1 MVYDIDSM
9 SALHCSAV
17 LVVISYLEFIF
28 IMQTLIQTRKV
39 EDEKRKQV
47 ILEMLA
53 DKYSKQILQ
62 TIMDKPKSVMDI
74 TSETRIPV
82 STVYRRIQLLQDNK
96 IVSIS
101 GTISDDGKKYFL
113 YRSKIRSV
121 FITYDCYFTK
131 IEIVPNIADS
141 KESFFDGNIAT
152 QI

>member
-9 SALHCSAV
+9 SALHCNAV
-17 LVVISYLEFIF
+17 LVVISDLESIF

-53 DKYSKQILQ
+53 DQYCKEILQ
-62 TIMDKPKSVMDI
+62 TIMGKPKSVMDI
-74 TSETRIPV
+74 TAETRIPV
-82 STVYRRIQLLQDNK
+82 STVYRRIQLLHDNK

-121 FITYDCYFTK
+121 SITSDCYSTK

-141 KESFFDGNIAT
+141 EEGFLESNIAT

>member
-1 MVYDIDSM
+1 
-9 SALHCSAV
+9 
-17 LVVISYLEFIF
+17 
-28 IMQTLIQTRKV
+28 MQTLIQTRKV

-62 TIMDKPKSVMDI
+62 TIMDKPKSVTDI

-82 STVYRRIQLLQDNK
+82 STVYRRIQLLHDNK

-113 YRSKIRSV
+113 YKSKIRSV
-121 FITYDCYFTK
+121 SITHDCHFTK
-131 IEIVPNIADS
+131 IEIIPNISDS
-141 KESFFDGNIAT
+141 EEGFLECNMAT
-152 QI
+152 

>member
-1 MVYDIDSM
+1 MF
-9 SALHCSAV
+9 ALQCNAV
-17 LVVISYLEFIF
+17 LLIISYLEYIF

-101 GTISDDGKKYFL
+101 GTISDCGKKYFL
-113 YRSKIRSV
+113 YKSKIRAVSV
-121 FITYDCYFTK
+121 TCDCFSTK

-141 KESFFDGNIAT
+141 EGPNSYFTIDKGT
-152 QI
+152 

>member
-1 MVYDIDSM
+1 
-9 SALHCSAV
+9 
-17 LVVISYLEFIF
+17 
-28 IMQTLIQTRKV
+28 MQTLIQTRNV

-121 FITYDCYFTK
+121 SITYDNYFTK

-141 KESFFDGNIAT
+141 EKGFLEGNMAT
-152 QI
+152 LI

>member
-1 MVYDIDSM
+1 
-9 SALHCSAV
+9 
-17 LVVISYLEFIF
+17 
-28 IMQTLIQTRKV
+28 MQTLIQTRKV

-74 TSETRIPV
+74 TAETRIPV

-113 YRSKIRSV
+113 YKSKIRSV
-121 FITYDCYFTK
+121 LVTYDCYFTK

-141 KESFFDGNIAT
+141 KEGFLEANMAT

>member
-1 MVYDIDSM
+1 
-9 SALHCSAV
+9 
-17 LVVISYLEFIF
+17 
-28 IMQTLIQTRKV
+28 MQTLIQPRKI

-47 ILEMLA
+47 ILETLA
-53 DKYSKQILQ
+53 DQYSQDILQ

-74 TSETRIPV
+74 TAETRIPV
-82 STVYRRIQLLQDNK
+82 STVYRRIQLLHDNK

-121 FITYDCYFTK
+121 SIISDCYSTK
-131 IEIVPNIADS
+131 IEIVPNITDS
-141 KESFFDGNIAT
+141 EEGFLEGNMAI

>member
-1 MVYDIDSM
+1 
-9 SALHCSAV
+9 
-17 LVVISYLEFIF
+17 
-28 IMQTLIQTRKV
+28 MQTLIQTRKV

-53 DKYSKQILQ
+53 DQYCKEILQ

-74 TSETRIPV
+74 TAETKIPV
-82 STVYRRIQLLQDNK
+82 STVYRRIQLLHDNK

-121 FITYDCYFTK
+121 SITSDCYSTK

-141 KESFFDGNIAT
+141 EEGFLESNIAT

>member
-1 MVYDIDSM
+1 
-9 SALHCSAV
+9 
-17 LVVISYLEFIF
+17 
-28 IMQTLIQTRKV
+28 
-39 EDEKRKQV
+39 
-47 ILEMLA
+47 
-53 DKYSKQILQ
+53 
-62 TIMDKPKSVMDI
+62 MDI

-121 FITYDCYFTK
+121 SITCDYDFTK

-141 KESFFDGNIAT
+141 KEGFLEGNMAQTLI
-152 QI
+152 

>member
-1 MVYDIDSM
+1 
-9 SALHCSAV
+9 
-17 LVVISYLEFIF
+17 
-28 IMQTLIQTRKV
+28 MQTLIQTRKV

-121 FITYDCYFTK
+121 SITYDYHFTK

-141 KESFFDGNIAT
+141 KEGFLEDNMAT
-152 QI
+152 LI

>member
-1 MVYDIDSM
+1 
-9 SALHCSAV
+9 
-17 LVVISYLEFIF
+17 
-28 IMQTLIQTRKV
+28 MQTLIQTRKV
-39 EDEKRKQV
+39 EDEKKQQV

-53 DKYSKQILQ
+53 DPYGKQILQ
-62 TIMDKPKSVMDI
+62 TIMNTPKSVTDI
-74 TSETRIPV
+74 TAETRIPV
-82 STVYRRIQLLQDNK
+82 STVYRRIQLLHDNK

-121 FITYDCYFTK
+121 SIRSDCYSTK

-141 KESFFDGNIAT
+141 EKGFLEGNMAT

>member
-1 MVYDIDSM
+1 
-9 SALHCSAV
+9 
-17 LVVISYLEFIF
+17 
-28 IMQTLIQTRKV
+28 MQTLIQTRKV
-39 EDEKRKQV
+39 EDEKRQQV

-53 DKYSKQILQ
+53 DQYSKQILQ

-74 TSETRIPV
+74 TAETRIPV
-82 STVYRRIQLLQDNK
+82 STVYRRIQLLHDNK

-113 YRSKIRSV
+113 YKSKIRSV
-121 FITYDCYFTK
+121 LITYDCYFTK

-141 KESFFDGNIAT
+141 KEGFFEDSRAT

>member
-1 MVYDIDSM
+1 
-9 SALHCSAV
+9 
-17 LVVISYLEFIF
+17 
-28 IMQTLIQTRKV
+28 MQTLIQTRKV

-53 DKYSKQILQ
+53 DNYCKQILQ

-121 FITYDCYFTK
+121 LIAYDCDFTK

-141 KESFFDGNIAT
+141 EESFLEGNMETRLI
-152 QI
+152 

>member
-1 MVYDIDSM
+1 
-9 SALHCSAV
+9 
-17 LVVISYLEFIF
+17 
-28 IMQTLIQTRKV
+28 MQTLIQTRKV

-62 TIMDKPKSVMDI
+62 SIMDNPKSVTDI
-74 TSETRIPV
+74 TAETRIPV
-82 STVYRRIQLLQDNK
+82 STVYRRIQLLHDNK

-121 FITYDCYFTK
+121 SITSDCYFTK
-131 IEIVPNIADS
+131 IEIVPNIADT
-141 KESFFDGNIAT
+141 EGNVLANW
-152 QI
+152 QQLHQEVNP

>member
-1 MVYDIDSM
+1 
-9 SALHCSAV
+9 
-17 LVVISYLEFIF
+17 
-28 IMQTLIQTRKV
+28 MQTLIQTRNV

-121 FITYDCYFTK
+121 SITYDNYFTK

-141 KESFFDGNIAT
+141 EKSFLEDNMAT
-152 QI
+152 LI

>member
-9 SALHCSAV
+9 SASHSSAV
-17 LVVISYLEFIF
+17 LVIIFCFEYIF
-28 IMQTLIQTRKV
+28 IMQILIQTRKV

-53 DKYSKQILQ
+53 DQYSQDILQ
-62 TIMDKPKSVMDI
+62 IIMNKPKSVMDI
-74 TSETRIPV
+74 TAETRIPV
-82 STVYRRIQLLQDNK
+82 STVYRRIQLLHDNK

-113 YRSKIRSV
+113 YKSKIRSV
-121 FITYDCYFTK
+121 SITSDCYFTK
-131 IEIVPNIADS
+131 IEIVPNIVHSEEGFLED
-141 KESFFDGNIAT
+141 NMAT

>member
-1 MVYDIDSM
+1 M
-9 SALHCSAV
+9 SALQCTAV
-17 LVVISYLEFIF
+17 LVIISDLEYIF
-28 IMQTLIQTRKV
+28 VMQTLIQTRKV

-121 FITYDCYFTK
+121 LIAYDCDFTK

-141 KESFFDGNIAT
+141 EESFLEGNMETRLI
-152 QI
+152 